1 MNSISSR
8 NPMKNA
14 VAFAGAATTGFTPK
28 NSGRSQASLAAEAC
42 TKVIEACGLTPADI
56 DGICGMAPSPQDVQS
71 MLGIPRITWFDNP
84 PIPLVNAVAVASA
97 AVYSGLCTTVL
108 VYHTPYRLPWNTASS
123 LQDPFRG
130 LNNDMPSGPGPGP
143 ENVAAG
149 VGYTAWASRYLHE
162 YKVPREHLGLVAIN
176 DRSNAARN
184 PAAAMRTPMTM
195 DDYLSA
201 RMIRWPLCLLDMDVP
216 VDGGDAFIITTTE
229 RARDLALPPVMVN
242 AVTLGM
248 VEKNQEDQTTSLRNH
263 GQQVV
268 IDALKARSDFWT
280 DGADIYFPYDGFTP
294 ITLNWF
300 ENTGWCAPG
309 EGGSFIESNWNAE
322 QQRILINGRIPVNPH
337 GGALS
342 EGGSQASGHIRE
354 AVHQLQ
360 GLAGERQVDGA
371 RTALITAGG
380 FFFNAQGL
388 TLVRD

>member
-1 MNSISSR
+1 MSTTSSH

-14 VAFAGAATTGFTPK
+14 VAFAGAATTGFVAK
-28 NSGRSQASLAAEAC
+28 NSGRSQASLAAQAA
-42 TKVIEACGLTPADI
+42 TDVIKACGLTAADI
-56 DGICGMAPSPQDVQS
+56 DGICGMVPSPQDMQT

-84 PIPLVNAVAVASA
+84 VMPVVNGVAVATA
-97 AVYSGLCTTVL
+97 AVFSGLCNTVL

-130 LNNDMPSGPGPGP
+130 LGMPAGPGPGP
-143 ENVAAG
+143 DNVAGG
-149 VGYTAWASRYLHE
+149 VGYTAWASRYIHE
-162 YKVPREHLGLVAIN
+162 FNVPREHLGLVAIN

-184 PAAAMRTPMTM
+184 PGAAMQKPMTM

-201 RMIRWPLCLLDMDVP
+201 RMIRSPLCMLDMDLP
-216 VDGGDAFIITTTE
+216 VDGADAFIITTTE
-229 RARDLALPPVMVN
+229 RARDLALPPVLVN

-248 VEKNQEDQTTSLRNH
+248 VEKNQEDQTPSLRNH
-263 GQQVV
+263 GQHVV
-268 IDALKARSDFWT
+268 VDALRAKSDFWT
-280 DGADIYFPYDGFTP
+280 DGTDIYFPYDGFTP

-300 ENTGWCAPG
+300 ENTGWCGPG
-309 EGGSFIESNWNAE
+309 EAGSFLESNWDAANN
-322 QQRILINGRIPVNPH
+322 RIMINGRIPVNPH

-360 GLAGERQVDGA
+360 GLAGERQVPGA

-380 FFFNAQGL
+380 YFFNAQGL
-388 TLVRD
+388 TLVSD